1 MDFILTTTEKGRFQ
15 SSCVQHSTIWPT
27 GARWA
32 SWWAKRTRIT
42 SPCRCFMAI
51 GARRRPMS
59 SSISA
64 PPSRATARWRCFISW
79 ASRPKLRPNYRN
91 RNSQFRK
98 KTSRTFMPVTA
109 WGTAP
114 REPLDQHA
122 VELGEDREHHR
133 RASLQRDPAPHRGL
147 RRDRLQRGVE
157 VSIVR
162 VQQAYG
168 AMVEGEALLSE
179 EGFSPRYDLDRWS
192 GIITRPGHRLEGMS
206 IVDKV
211 CFFPTAKGGIAA
223 GWAFYD
229 IKWKKIAPKAF
240 IFGVT
245 NPVMVQGA
253 VFAGIPITAGWT
265 PHPGEVFRSGDWVRV
280 DPARKLIQAIEQT

>member
-1 MDFILTTTEKGRFQ
+1 M
-15 SSCVQHSTIWPT
+15 
-27 GARWA
+27 
-32 SWWAKRTRIT
+32 
-42 SPCRCFMAI
+42 
-51 GARRRPMS
+51 
-59 SSISA
+59 
-64 PPSRATARWRCFISW
+64 
-79 ASRPKLRPNYRN
+79 
-91 RNSQFRK
+91 
-98 KTSRTFMPVTA
+98 
-109 WGTAP
+109 
-114 REPLDQHA
+114 
-122 VELGEDREHHR
+122 
-133 RASLQRDPAPHRGL
+133 
-147 RRDRLQRGVE
+147 
-157 VSIVR
+157 SIVR

-168 AMVEGEALLSE
+168 AIVEGEALISE

-192 GIITRPGHRLEGMS
+192 GIITRPGHRLEGIS

-280 DPARKLIQAIEQT
+280 DPARKLIEVVRRQA